1 MSKQLNILKFNSYL
15 QLNIFFL
22 LINNPKGLERKE
34 ICKRLDIKWTTAYDN
49 IIKIF
54 KRNYIA
60 WYPLSIGVGHPKHIW
75 FVPKWIKNKFLQIEF
90 PILQVNNKIL
100 NK

>member
-1 MSKQLNILKFNSYL
+1 MTKHFNKVKFDSQL

-49 IIKIF
+49 LAKLL

-60 WYPLSIGVGHPKHIW
+60 WYSQNIGIGHPKHIW
-75 FVPKWIKNKFLQIEF
+75 FIPRWIKNKFLNIDF
-90 PILQVNNKIL
+90 PIIQVNQKIL